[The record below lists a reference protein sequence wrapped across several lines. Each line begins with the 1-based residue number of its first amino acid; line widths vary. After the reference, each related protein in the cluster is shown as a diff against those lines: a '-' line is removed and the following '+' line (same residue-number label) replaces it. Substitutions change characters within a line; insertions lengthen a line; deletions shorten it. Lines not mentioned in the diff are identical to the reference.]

1 MPAVPINQFY
11 QWNTNV
17 AYSKWDVAYGATAG
31 DSRYFFST
39 KDGNIGA
46 DPNSVFVYSGVTYTT
61 TRTDNV
67 MRITFGQSG
76 TTYFQP
82 GSVVNVYNVTP
93 DSSANYTGLV
103 LAAGPGYV
111 DYINPGLNTTNII
124 TAGHIRAP
132 IHPYWTTGFFWIPS
146 WSTEA
151 TTDMQVIQTKLGEGY
166 SQRMNPVI
174 NSNSLSWNLVFAERT
189 DRETMGML
197 TFLQVQGGATPF
209 QLNFP
214 IGNIYPAANLKYI
227 SGPPRQSFSSYGLNQ
242 TSVPLTQVFDI

>member
-11 QWNTNV
+11 TWNQNV
-17 AYSKWDVAYGATAG
+17 TYAKWDVAYGATAG
-31 DSRYFFST
+31 DTRYFFST
-39 KDGNIGA
+39 VDANFGA
-46 DPNSVFVYSGVTYTT
+46 SPNSFYFYAPTT
-61 TRTDNV
+61 ATRTDNV
-67 MRITFGQSG
+67 TRLSFTQTG
-76 TTYFQP
+76 TAIFQP
-82 GSVVNVYNVTP
+82 GSVVNVANVTP
-93 DSSANYTGLV
+93 DSSVNYTGLV

-111 DYINPGLNTTNII
+111 DYINPGLNTTNAII
-124 TAGHIRAP
+124 GGIVRAP
-132 IHPYWTTGFFWIPS
+132 IHPNWTTGFYWIPS

-214 IGNIYPAANLKYI
+214 VGNIYPAANLKYI
-227 SGPPRQSFSSYGLNQ
+227 SGPPRQGFSSYGLNQ
-242 TSVPLTQVFDI
+242 TSVPLTQVFDIG